1 MMHKLKIW
9 ILLIFVAALS
19 LQSCFEIREVV
30 TFREDG
36 SGSFSLSID
45 LSQVKQML
53 KGFGQQEEL
62 EDGSPFQNMESEYH
76 KTREK
81 LEDVDGITNMRFIS
95 ENDGY
100 VITTGFDFS
109 DVTALN
115 NGMDV
120 VYENETEF
128 EAVPEYYRFKRRNFE
143 RTASHNFLDLVK
155 NEFSGSDMA
164 VEGMDL
170 STLFADVAYV
180 NEIHFEGRKIRRV
193 KSGNVEVSDDGS
205 TATNRYLIFNE
216 TAGQNLEFRLRVR

>member
-1 MMHKLKIW
+1 MHKSKIW
-9 ILLIFVAALS
+9 VLLIFAAALS
-19 LQSCFEIREVV
+19 LQSCFEIREIV
-30 TFREDG
+30 TFRENG

-45 LSQVKQML
+45 LSQVKQMMQ
-53 KGFGQQEEL
+53 GFGRQDEL
-62 EDGSPFQNMESEYH
+62 EEDSPFQNMETEYQ

-81 LEDVDGITNMRFIS
+81 LENVDGITNMRFIS

-128 EAVPEYYRFKRRNFE
+128 AAVPEYYRFKRRNFE

-155 NEFSGSDMA
+155 KEFTGSDMA

-170 STLFADVAYV
+170 STLFSDVAYV
-180 NEIHFEGRKIRRV
+180 NVIHFEGRKIRRV
-193 KSGNVEVSDDGS
+193 KSGDVEVSEDGY

-216 TAGQNLEFRLRVR
+216 AVDQDLEFRLRVR

>member
-1 MMHKLKIW
+1 MHKSKIW
-9 ILLIFVAALS
+9 VLLIFAAALN

-30 TFREDG
+30 TFRENG

-45 LSQVKQML
+45 LSQVKQMMQ
-53 KGFGQQEEL
+53 GFGRQEEM
-62 EDGSPFQNMESEYH
+62 EGDSPFQNMETEYH

-109 DVTALN
+109 DVSALN
-115 NGMDV
+115 IGMDV

-155 NEFSGSDMA
+155 KEFSGSDMS

-180 NEIHFEGRKIRRV
+180 NVIHFEDRKIRRV
-193 KSGNVEVSDDGS
+193 KSGDVEVSEDGA

-216 TAGQNLEFRLRVR
+216 AVDQELEFRLRVR